1 MSELLFTGAEWDF
14 ALLKRVFSAIEDV
27 GLNDL
32 KLDVYPNQIEIIA
45 SEQMLDAYSAH
56 GMPLMYHHWSFGKIF
71 AREETMYNKGW
82 QALAYEI
89 VINSNPCIAY
99 LMEENTATMQ
109 ALVMAHACFGHNHFF
124 KNNYLFRQWTN
135 AEAIL
140 DYLAFSKKY
149 IAACEEKYGADQVEL
164 ILDSAHTLMEQGVFR
179 YRRPPRPSRAAR
191 EERIRKRQQYEEE
204 SFNDLW
210 RTLPGAARDM
220 SADLASVDEDDAVG
234 LHAAMNLPEENLIY
248 FLEKHSPVLKNW
260 QREVLRIVRNVA
272 QYFYPQMQTKVMNE
286 GCATFVHH
294 YIMNA
299 LYDRG
304 EIGAG
309 SILEFMHSHSSV
321 VMQPGFDDSRYYG
334 INPYALGFAMMSDI
348 KRISEEP
355 TAEDRDWFPEFAG
368 KGDWRDVLKHAW
380 ANYRDES
387 FIQQFLS
394 PKVMRDLKLFAV
406 RDNAE
411 DPIYTVSAIHNEA
424 GYRKLRTSLARLY
437 DLSSHQPDIQVVGA
451 NLAGDRTLTIRHNR
465 HRGIPLAQANKDA
478 VIKHIRRLWG
488 YTVEL
493 EEPES

>member
-1 MSELLFTGAEWDF
+1 MSELLFTGGEWDF
-14 ALLKRVFSAIEDV
+14 ALLQRVFAAIEDV
-27 GLNDL
+27 GKNDL
-32 KLDVYPNQIEIIA
+32 KLDTYPNQIEIIA

-71 AREETMYNKGW
+71 AREETMYQKGW
-82 QALAYEI
+82 SGLAYEI

-99 LMEENTATMQ
+99 LMEENTMTMQ
-109 ALVMAHACFGHNHFF
+109 TLVMAHACFGHNHFF

-140 DYLAFSKKY
+140 DYLAFAKKY
-149 IAACEEKYGADQVEL
+149 VSACEEKYGAEAVEAV
-164 ILDSAHTLMEQGVFR
+164 LDSAHAIMEQGVFR
-179 YRRPPRPSRAAR
+179 YRRPPRPSKAAR
-191 EERIRKRQQYEEE
+191 EERLRKRQQYADD

-220 SADLASVDEDDAVG
+220 SADLASVDEDETVG
-234 LHAAMNLPEENLIY
+234 LVMQMNLPEENLIY

-260 QREVLRIVRNVA
+260 QREILRVVRNVA

-304 EIGAG
+304 QIGEG
-309 SILEFMHSHSSV
+309 SMLEFMHSHSSV
-321 VMQPGFDDSRYYG
+321 VMQPDFNDSRYSG

-348 KRISEEP
+348 KRMSENP
-355 TAEDRDWFPEFAG
+355 TQEDRDWFPNVAG

-387 FIQQFLS
+387 FIQQYLS

-406 RDNAE
+406 RDKTE
-411 DPIYTVSAIHNEA
+411 DPIYTVSAIHNEG
-424 GYRKLRTSLARLY
+424 GYRKLRTALARLY
-437 DLSSHQPDIQVVGA
+437 DLATHQPDIQVVGA
-451 NLAGDRTLTIRHNR
+451 NLAGDRTLTLRHTR
-465 HRGIPLAQANKDA
+465 HRDIPLAQNTKEA
-478 VIKHIRRLWG
+478 VLKHIRRLWG
-488 YTVEL
+488 YSVVL
-493 EEPES
+493 EEPEV

>member
-1 MSELLFTGAEWDF
+1 MSQLLFTGAEWDF
-14 ALLKRVFSAIEDV
+14 DQLQRVFAAIEDV

-71 AREETMYNKGW
+71 AREETMYQKGW
-82 QALAYEI
+82 SGLAYEI

-99 LMEENTATMQ
+99 LMEENTMTMQ

-135 AEAIL
+135 AESIL
-140 DYLAFSKKY
+140 DYLSFAKKY
-149 IAACEEKYGADQVEL
+149 VAACEEKYGHEQVEQV
-164 ILDSAHTLMEQGVFR
+164 IDAAHSLMEQGVFR
-179 YRRPPRPSRAAR
+179 YRRPPRPSRAQT
-191 EERIRKRQQYEEE
+191 EERLRKRRQYEEE

-210 RTLPGAARDM
+210 RTLPGSARDM

-234 LHAAMNLPEENLIY
+234 LHAPMNLPEENIIY

-260 QREVLRIVRNVA
+260 QREILRVVRNVA

-304 EIGAG
+304 QISEG
-309 SILEFMHSHSSV
+309 SILEFLHSHSSV

-348 KRISEEP
+348 KRMSEEP
-355 TAEDRDWFPEFAG
+355 TPEDRDWFPDVAG

-387 FIQQFLS
+387 FIQQYLS
-394 PKVMRDLKLFAV
+394 PKVMRDLKLFSV
-406 RDNAE
+406 RDKTE
-411 DPIYTVSAIHNEA
+411 DPIYTVAAIHNEM

-437 DLSSHQPDIQVVGA
+437 DLATHQPDIQVVGA
-451 NLAGDRTLTIRHNR
+451 NLAGDRTLTLRHNR
-465 HRGIPLAQANKDA
+465 HRGIPLAQNTKEA
-478 VIKHIRRLWG
+478 VIKNIRKLWG
-488 YTVEL
+488 YSVVL
-493 EEPES
+493 DEPET

>member
-1 MSELLFTGAEWDF
+1 M
-14 ALLKRVFSAIEDV
+14 
-27 GLNDL
+27 
-32 KLDVYPNQIEIIA
+32 
-45 SEQMLDAYSAH
+45 
-56 GMPLMYHHWSFGKIF
+56 
-71 AREETMYNKGW
+71 
-82 QALAYEI
+82 
-89 VINSNPCIAY
+89 
-99 LMEENTATMQ
+99 TMQ

-149 IAACEEKYGADQVEL
+149 IAACEEKYGAEQVEA
-164 ILDSAHTLMEQGVFR
+164 IIDSAHAIMEQGVFR
-179 YRRPPRPSRAAR
+179 YRRPPRPSKVQM
-191 EERIRKRQQYEEE
+191 EEKLKKRRQYEEQ

-210 RTLPGAARDM
+210 RTLPGTARDM
-220 SADLASVDEDDAVG
+220 SADMALVDEDDAVG
-234 LHAAMNLPEENLIY
+234 LQAQMNLPEENLIY
-248 FLEKHSPVLKNW
+248 FLEKHSPVLKSW

-304 EIGAG
+304 QISEG
-309 SILEFMHSHSSV
+309 SILEFLHSHSSV
-321 VMQPGFDDSRYYG
+321 VMQPGFDDGRYYG

-348 KRISEEP
+348 KRISEVP
-355 TAEDRDWFPEFAG
+355 TEEDREWFPEFAG

-387 FIQQFLS
+387 FIQQYLS

-406 RDNAE
+406 RDSTE
-411 DPIYTVSAIHNEA
+411 DPVYTVAAIHNDA

-437 DLSSHQPDIQVVGA
+437 DLSTHQPDVQVVGA
-451 NLAGDRTLTIRHNR
+451 NLAGDRTLTLRHHR
-465 HRGIPLAQANKDA
+465 HRGVPLANATKDA
-478 VIKHIRRLWG
+478 VLKHIKLLWG
-488 YTVEL
+488 YNVVL
-493 EEPES
+493 EEPEEG